1 MKGGYV
7 CLIFQQINVK
17 KIDSNQLNKF
27 WMSYSNINQK
37 GMQDYF
43 DIPKWHTFIWNANT
57 LLKIQTMSFFYTNV
71 SYISFQT
78 FGM

>member
-1 MKGGYV
+1 
-7 CLIFQQINVK
+7 
-17 KIDSNQLNKF
+17 
-27 WMSYSNINQK
+27 
-37 GMQDYF
+37 MQDYF